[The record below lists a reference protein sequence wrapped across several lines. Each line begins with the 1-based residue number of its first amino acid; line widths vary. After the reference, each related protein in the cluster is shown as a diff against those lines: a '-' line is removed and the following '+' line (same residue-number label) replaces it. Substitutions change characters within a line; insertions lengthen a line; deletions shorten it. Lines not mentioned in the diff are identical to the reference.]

1 MKKKTT
7 RVIAVL
13 LTVTAISGLGYLGYL
28 KIKADRQI
36 LALGE
41 TIEAGEKRYQA
52 LQKKNAE
59 EKAGLNACTR
69 ARQADE
75 ARKRDLQEEIALLL
89 SEKEE
94 FDAQAE
100 TLEKKHQAALAGLE
114 EKIKESDSRAAKTEK
129 SLQDLAEKFKA
140 LQTADREKSGRI
152 SGLES
157 DKRDLES
164 RLRQTEQSLD
174 RSLKHN
180 KRLGEIAEEL
190 TEKYKKKAGSGSEP
204 FTKLGMVELEH
215 LIQEYVKQIDKE
227 TIIQK

>member
-1 MKKKTT
+1 MKKKTS
-7 RVIAVL
+7 RIIAL
-13 LTVTAISGLGYLGYL
+13 LLAVAALSGLGYLGYL
-28 KIKADRQI
+28 KIQADRQI

-52 LQKKNAE
+52 LQKKYTE

-69 ARQADE
+69 ARQAEE
-75 ARKRDLQEEIALLL
+75 ARKRELQAEIDLLL

-94 FDAQAE
+94 FAAQSE
-100 TLEKKHQAALAGLE
+100 NLEKKCRDTAAGLE
-114 EKIKESDSRAAKTEK
+114 EKIRASEAQAAKTEK
-129 SLQDLAEKFKA
+129 SLQDLTEKFKA
-140 LQTADREKSGRI
+140 LQTADREKTGRI

-157 DKRDLES
+157 EKKELES
-164 RLRQTEQSLD
+164 VLNQTQQSLE

-190 TEKYKKKAGSGSEP
+190 TEKYKIKAGSGSEP